1 MNFLGIDVSKAQLDG
16 RLLREDHFRK
26 TKVVTHS
33 APWSRARAV
42 IIRPGA
48 GAP

>member
-16 RLLREDHFRK
+16 CLLREDHFRK
-26 TKVVTHS
+26 TKVVAHS

-42 IIRPGA
+42 IISPGA